1 MNQSNLRELSQ
12 NELIAEL
19 KRLRNENKALRQNV
33 ERHRLYFANAK
44 SPYLLIEDMIIVDC
58 NLLAAKL
65 FDSEADD
72 IIGKSFLSLSNRIQA
87 ESEAADFQIMENMK
101 RAALRGK
108 HWFNWRFVNEYG
120 VEFTHDLC
128 LTVVMH
134 NNKFLFVC
142 EFVNYTET
150 DYESNNLSGH
160 NSSILDNIE
169 DLYYATDAD
178 WKLQIVSSN
187 VEEFT
192 GWTKQEIIGQ
202 EVSKLYFNPAEQ
214 KELELVL
221 AEDKKV
227 VDYEIKLRNKNGMR
241 YFGSISARYI
251 TDENNNFVGVNGTIR
266 DITFRK
272 EVDNIIDDSR
282 KRYQLLAENIFD
294 VIMVLDIEEYLIQY
308 VSPSIINLTG
318 YSIEETMLHN
328 LSDLLT
334 PESFELLKD
343 AVEVRLGMY
352 NHGDT
357 SDDSKVYE
365 WQQLCKDG
373 SVIWVEAT
381 LTFIEDYEVSGINLI
396 CVFRNIEQR
405 KAIEKQI
412 NEKTQLLE
420 ITNST
425 KDKFFSII
433 AHDLK
438 NPLSGFRDISSML
451 YDNYDVFDEQKRK
464 ECILM
469 IKNSSTSVFQ
479 LLENLLEW
487 SRSQRGMITYHPE
500 EVNLFFIAHNCVELL
515 TLSAEKKSI
524 ELINSVPIF
533 ANVFADSNLLTTVI
547 RNIMSNS
554 IKFTP
559 SGGKIEIGIGNSSDK
574 NFATIFVRDN
584 GIGIQPQLLDKLF
597 RIDKNITSKGTA
609 GETGSGLGLILCKEF
624 IERHGGS
631 IWVESQAGVGSTFY
645 FTLPISLPE

>member
-1 MNQSNLRELSQ
+1 MNQSYLRELSQ
-12 NELIAEL
+12 DELIAEL
-19 KRLRNENKALRQNV
+19 KRLRNENKALKQNV

-65 FDSEADD
+65 FDSEPDE
-72 IIGKSFLSLSNRIQA
+72 IIGRSFLSLSNRIQA
-87 ESEAADFQIMENMK
+87 ESEAADFQIMEYMK

-108 HWFNWRFVNEYG
+108 YGFNWRFINEEAL
-120 VEFTHDLC
+120 EFSNDIC
-128 LTVVMH
+128 LAVVMH

-142 EFVNYTET
+142 EFIISNES
-150 DYESNNLSGH
+150 YENADSLELNTN
-160 NSSILDNIE
+160 ILDNIE

-192 GWTKQEIIGQ
+192 GWTKKEIIGQ
-202 EVSKLYFNPAEQ
+202 EVSKLYYNPAEQ
-214 KELELVL
+214 QELELVL
-221 AEDKKV
+221 TEDKKV

-241 YFGSISARYI
+241 YFGSISARYL

-328 LSDLLT
+328 FSDLLT
-334 PESFELLKD
+334 PDSFELLKD
-343 AVEVRLGMY
+343 AVEERLGMY

-412 NEKTQLLE
+412 NEKTHQLE

-524 ELINSVPIF
+524 ALINSVPIF

-559 SGGKIEIGIGNSSDK
+559 TGGQIEIGVADNENSK
-574 NFATIFVRDN
+574 FVTIFVRDN
-584 GIGIQPQLLDKLF
+584 GIGIQPQVLDKLF

-609 GETGSGLGLILCKEF
+609 GESGSGLGLILCKEF

-631 IWVESQAGVGSTFY
+631 IWVESQVGAGSTFY

>member
-1 MNQSNLRELSQ
+1 MNQFNLRELSQ
-12 NELIAEL
+12 DELIAEL
-19 KRLRNENKALRQNV
+19 KKLRNENKALKQNV

-65 FDSEADD
+65 FDSEPED
-72 IIGKSFLSLSNRIQA
+72 IIGKSFLNLSHRVQS

-101 RAALRGK
+101 RTALRGK
-108 HWFNWRFVNEYG
+108 YKFNWRFVNEDG
-120 VEFTHDLC
+120 AEFSNDLC
-128 LTVVMH
+128 LAVVMH

-142 EFVNYTET
+142 EFLNIADTEIGAPNS
-150 DYESNNLSGH
+150 DGH
-160 NSSILDNIE
+160 NASILENIE
-169 DLYYATDAD
+169 DLYYATDAE

-192 GWTKQEIIGQ
+192 GWSKEEIIGQ

-214 KELELVL
+214 QELELVL
-221 AEDKKV
+221 SEDKKV
-227 VDYEIKLRNKNGMR
+227 VDYEIKLRHKNGMR
-241 YFGSISARYI
+241 YFGSISARYL

-318 YSIEETMLHN
+318 YSMDETMLHN
-328 LSDLLT
+328 FSDLLT

-412 NEKTQLLE
+412 NEKTQQLE

-487 SRSQRGMITYHPE
+487 SRSQRGMISYHPE

-515 TLSAEKKSI
+515 TLSAEKKTI

-533 ANVFADSNLLTTVI
+533 ASVFADSNLLTTVI

-559 SGGKIEIGIGNSSDK
+559 TGGQIEIGVDENEDSK
-574 NFATIFVRDN
+574 FVTIYVRDN
-584 GIGIQPQLLDKLF
+584 GIGIQPQVLDKLF

-609 GETGSGLGLILCKEF
+609 GESGSGLGLILCKEF

-631 IWVESQAGVGSTFY
+631 IWVESQVGAGSTFY